1 MNRSGSST
9 PASTLR
15 SVRTNFALCLTD
27 AFFVAD
33 VKVVR
38 SFAPTTPVCAAAE
51 SGALT
56 FPAPERRKVERDDRR
71 VGPCSHRR
79 AQRHPGPPGERPEFR
94 TSSPKHFLVLFSCAK
109 LTENARTTGKQH
121 PSPEELF
128 RSCALVLA
136 SNAASEYAFISTFFG
151 QHSTLEVGSTSS
163 NSQFDG
169 MRRRSSASAS
179 ASASGLG
186 SAIHERER
194 SVDVD
199 SDGGQTVGAARQ
211 PAAATPGLRRMAS
224 SVSGTTSLH
233 SRAVQ
238 EEKVQR
244 VVVDGL
250 WKQVMEPA
258 LEYTRVRISRLT
270 SSLVTTLRCQ
280 STRLMQ

>member
-1 MNRSGSST
+1 ML
-9 PASTLR
+9 AST
-15 SVRTNFALCLTD
+15 
-27 AFFVAD
+27 
-33 VKVVR
+33 
-38 SFAPTTPVCAAAE
+38 
-51 SGALT
+51 
-56 FPAPERRKVERDDRR
+56 
-71 VGPCSHRR
+71 GP
-79 AQRHPGPPGERPEFR
+79 
-94 TSSPKHFLVLFSCAK
+94 TSSRPTRRTTGISYVFAKALLVLFSCAT
-109 LTENARTTGKQH
+109 LTENARTGKQH

-163 NSQFDG
+163 NNQFDG

-179 ASASGLG
+179 ASASVLG

-199 SDGGQTVGAARQ
+199 SDGGQTVGAPRQ
-211 PAAATPGLRRMAS
+211 TAAASAAATPGLRRMAS

-258 LEYTRVRISRLT
+258 LEYTRVRVSRLT
-270 SSLVTTLRCQ
+270 SLFAT
-280 STRLMQ
+280 M